1 MGKSLTGK
9 TLPKGF
15 SQRKN
20 GLYNARKVV
29 NGVKIDLYDRDLK
42 TLKERFKEEEAK
54 AILGKAAVR
63 KTLILDYWLRMN
75 GFQHIRLYTLRL
87 RLIRR
92 IISQGMTQHLVN
104 T

>member
-42 TLKERFKEEEAK
+42 TLKARLLSEKLLFLT
-54 AILGKAAVR
+54 IG
-63 KTLILDYWLRMN
+63 LRMN
-75 GFQHIRLYTLRL
+75 GFQHIMLYTLRL